1 MCGIVGYTGN
11 KDIQSVILVGL
22 ERLEYRGYD
31 SCGIAIITEE
41 HKIKIEKVVGRLQ
54 NLMGRLDGKGVTGNA
69 GIGHTRWAT
78 HGEVTEEN
86 AHPFTD
92 CTQRFAIVHNGIIEN
107 YREIKE
113 RLLKKGH
120 RFKSDTD
127 SEVVVHLLEDHYKGD
142 FLKAV
147 IKTVKELE
155 GSFAA
160 VFISTEHPKRIVGVK
175 KGSPLIIG
183 IGRKEYA
190 LASDPLALVGVCKR
204 MIVMEDGEVCDLEQ
218 GNPVKIYTFDGKKKE
233 AKIQPIQIKDIA
245 VTKKRYPNFMR
256 KEIMEQPEVLEE
268 NIRLRIKNGRFFLG
282 QGIKLSP
289 EDLKRIERIII
300 EACGTSY
307 HAGLVGRYYIENFA
321 GIHTEVEIASEYFTR
336 GPIFNNYDLLIAIS
350 QSGETADT
358 LNAIRS
364 IKKETNIPLLGI
376 VNVKRSSLDRESDSV
391 LYINAGPEIGVA
403 STKAYTAQIF
413 ALLIFSLYLAKIK
426 QRLSSSLYLEV
437 KKELLQLP
445 DKMRK
450 VIKTD
455 KRIKEIAKEF
465 KDANHFL
472 FLGRGI
478 NYPSA
483 LEGALKLKEISYI
496 HATGYPAGEMKHGP
510 ISLVD
515 ENTPVVVIA
524 PRDST
529 YTKIISNLKEVKAR
543 GGKVIAIGDEDD
555 AMLRKEAY
563 RFIPIPKTPEY
574 LSSMIIALPLQLLAY
589 HTAILR
595 GCDVDKPRNLAKSVT
610 VE

>member
-1 MCGIVGYTGN
+1 MCGIVGYTGK
-11 KDIQSVILVGL
+11 KDVQSVVLVGL

-31 SCGIAIITEE
+31 SCGIAVVTSNNEL
-41 HKIKIEKVVGRLQ
+41 KIVKVVGRLQ
-54 NLMGRLDGKGVTGNA
+54 NLMNSINGRGISGTA

-78 HGEVTEEN
+78 HGKVSEKN

-92 CTQRFAIVHNGIIEN
+92 CSGSFAVVHNGIIEN

-113 RLLKKGH
+113 KLVKKGH
-120 RFKSDTD
+120 KFVSDTD
-127 SEVVVHLLEDHYKGD
+127 SEVVVHLVEDYFDGD

-147 IKTVKELE
+147 IKTANELE
-155 GSFAA
+155 GSFAL
-160 VFISTEHPKRIVGVK
+160 VFLSSRYPKRLIGVR
-175 KGSPLIIG
+175 KGSPLIVG
-183 IGRKEYA
+183 IGSDGYA
-190 LASDPLALVGVCKR
+190 FASDPLALVGVCHK
-204 MIVMEDGEVCDLEQ
+204 MIVLKDEEVADLEQ
-218 GNPVKIYTFDGKKKE
+218 GKPVKIYTLEGKEKDVKP
-233 AKIQPIQIKDIA
+233 QPIEMTDVV

-256 KEIMEQPEVLEE
+256 KEIMEQPEIIEE
-268 NIRLRIKNGRFFLG
+268 NIKLRLKNGRFYLG
-282 QGIKLSP
+282 HGIKLSI
-289 EDLKRIERIII
+289 EEIKRIERIII

-336 GPIFNNYDLLIAIS
+336 GPIFNNYDLVIAIS

-364 IKKETNIPLLGI
+364 IKKEANIPLLGI

-391 LYINAGPEIGVA
+391 MYINAGPEIGVA
-403 STKAYTAQIF
+403 STKAYTAQIL
-413 ALLIFSLYLAKIK
+413 ALLIFSLYLAKVK
-426 QRLSSSLYLEV
+426 QRLSSSLYNEV
-437 KKELLQLP
+437 KKELILLP
-445 DKMRK
+445 NK
-450 VIKTD
+450 VREALKTD
-455 KRIKEIAKEF
+455 RKIRKIAEEF
-465 KDANHFL
+465 KEANHFL

-515 ENTPVVVIA
+515 ENTPVVIIA
-524 PRDST
+524 PKDST
-529 YTKIISNLKEVKAR
+529 YTKILSNLKEVKSR
-543 GGKVIAIGDEDD
+543 GGKVIAIGERNDEI
-555 AMLRKEAY
+555 LKKESY
-563 RFIPIPKTPEY
+563 RFIPIPSTPEY
-574 LSSMIIALPLQLLAY
+574 LSPIVAAIPLQLLAY
-589 HTAILR
+589 HIAILR